1 MFNLTLGDTN
11 AGLVYIFLTF
21 GGTETTGATLNANA
35 GTVHRN
41 SHGIAV
47 TT

>member
-1 MFNLTLGDTN
+1 VFNLTLGDTN

-21 GGTETTGATLNANA
+21 GGTETLGATFNANA
-35 GTVHRN
+35 GIVHHN
-41 SHGIAV
+41 SNGVTV